1 MTTNHKEV
9 LRNWK
14 DFKHKMEL
22 DVVQV
27 FIPVTME
34 TDLGDF
40 LGVFGDSAL
49 LRKTCVSHKISFKRR
64 YKNNEKLTVCLN

>member
-1 MTTNHKEV
+1 
-9 LRNWK
+9 
-14 DFKHKMEL
+14 MEL

-27 FIPVTME
+27 LIPVTME

-49 LRKTCVSHKISFKRR
+49 LRKTCVSRKISL
-64 YKNNEKLTVCLN
+64 KLKIQEQGVV